1 MIVGVEIGQRP
12 TVAAR
17 RLWGRLNPAKRVTAA
32 QFKPESEGSSLL
44 FGESRPLLGVRRSAT
59 PARLRRALALGVSL
73 AALVTAPAYARNQ
86 PAPYMPEPVPEP
98 AAPAKAA
105 PSPDGMDPNSFYL
118 EADTVS
124 QDDKGKVA
132 TAQGRVEVR
141 YRQRTLR
148 AETLTYD
155 QTTQVVTARGN
166 VTVINPDGT
175 AEFAK
180 ELTLDKD
187 LSAGVALGF
196 SARLRDNVKIASAT
210 LVRRN
215 PDVTEL
221 NEAIYTPCEIC
232 AKDHAKTPTWSIEAK
247 QVTEDKAHHLVYFHK
262 AVIKVLGVPVF
273 YSPVFWTADPES
285 ISRSGFL
292 APEIQVSNRRG
303 FSVEA
308 PYLLALSKSQ
318 DLTISPIVSTKIN
331 PFLNLDW
338 RAKFNSGEIDARVG
352 YTYEYE
358 FDNQGHRVP
367 GSDTSS
373 RSYILAN
380 GAFVL
385 NNEWDWGFSAERAS
399 DDLLFDRYDV
409 RGVYDRRGLF
419 ETDSRRLLSQIYA
432 VRQDQDSYLSIS
444 ALDFQGLRVG
454 DVNQAMPVVAPLIE
468 GRYEPQGSVLGGR
481 LLVVGSAVVL
491 SRDVQL
497 SDPTLPGMDSRR
509 ATGEANWRRAF
520 TLSNGVRIEPFG
532 ALRGDL
538 YNVTNSVNATGTSSS
553 TVFAGR
559 FLPEAGVDISYPLIR
574 HDGDTTVILEP
585 LAEGVISPRAKSNPD
600 IPNEDSVDFLFDDT
614 NLFDPNRAPGFDVY
628 DSGARLNLG
637 GRATIN
643 WGDGL
648 QARALIG
655 RSFRSSP
662 DLTLPLNSG
671 YSGTSSNWIFSASV
685 TPLRGLSLY
694 GRTELEDTSFA
705 LKREEVGA
713 NFMMSFLQ
721 GYVRYLH
728 DNSDPANVLHDVEAA
743 ANIYV
748 NKHWGVVFYG
758 TRDLKD
764 DAWARR
770 DIGMFFQND
779 CARIEVVYHYEHGFA
794 ELGGPSHSVQL
805 RLTLATLGQQGYRD
819 DDGR

>member
-1 MIVGVEIGQRP
+1 M
-12 TVAAR
+12 
-17 RLWGRLNPAKRVTAA
+17 RVTAA

-44 FGESRPLLGVRRSAT
+44 FGDSRPPLGARRSAT
-59 PARLRRALALGVSL
+59 PVRLRHVLALGASL
-73 AALVTAPAYARNQ
+73 AALAASPALARNR
-86 PAPYMPEPVPEP
+86 PAPYLPEPMPAQP
-98 AAPAKAA
+98 AAPASA
-105 PSPDGMDPNSFYL
+105 PGPGADGLDPNAFYL
-118 EADTVS
+118 EADSVS
-124 QDDKGKVA
+124 QDTKTGLA
-132 TAQGRVEVR
+132 AAQGHVEVR
-141 YRQRTLR
+141 YRERTVR
-148 AETLTYD
+148 AESLTYD
-155 QTTQVVTARGN
+155 KSTQVVTARGD

-196 SARLRDNVKIASAT
+196 AARLRDNIKLASAT
-210 LVRRN
+210 LIRRS

-221 NEAIYTPCEIC
+221 NEAIYTPCDIC
-232 AKDHAKTPTWSIEAK
+232 AKNGQAKEPTWSIQAER
-247 QVTEDKAHHLVYFHK
+247 VTEDKARHTVYFKK
-262 AVIKVLGVPVF
+262 AVIRVFGVPVF
-273 YSPVFWTADPES
+273 YTPVFWTADPEAG
-285 ISRSGFL
+285 SRSGFL
-292 APEIQVSNRRG
+292 APEAQVSDRRG
-303 FSVEA
+303 LSVEA
-308 PYLLALSKSQ
+308 PYLVTLSKSQ
-318 DLTISPIVSTKIN
+318 DLVVDPIVSTKVN

-338 RAKFNSGEIDARVG
+338 RARFNSGEISARLG

-358 FDNQGHRVP
+358 FDNNGNRVP
-367 GSDTSS
+367 GSAVTS
-373 RSYILAN
+373 RSYVLAN

-399 DDLLFDRYDV
+399 DDLLFDRYDI

-419 ETDSRRLLSQIYA
+419 ETDSRRLLSQVYA

-454 DVNQAMPVVAPLIE
+454 DVNRAMPVVAPLIE
-468 GRYEPQGSVLGGR
+468 ARYEPAGPVFGGR
-481 LLVVGSAVVL
+481 LILVGSAVVL
-491 SRDVQL
+491 SRGVQL
-497 SDPTLPGMDSRR
+497 NDPTQPGLDSRR

-520 TLSNGVRIEPFG
+520 TLPSGIRIEPFG
-532 ALRGDL
+532 SLRADV
-538 YNVTNSVNATGTSSS
+538 YNVVNAPTSSGGTSDSAV
-553 TVFAGR
+553 TGR
-559 FLPEAGVDISYPLIR
+559 VLPEAGVDISYPLIR
-574 HDGDTTVILEP
+574 RDGAATVILEP
-585 LAEGVISPRAKSNPD
+585 LAEGIISPRAKPD
-600 IPNEDSVDFLFDDT
+600 PGIPNEDSVDFLFDDT

-662 DLTLPLNSG
+662 DLTLPPSSG
-671 YSGTSSNWIFSASV
+671 YSGTASNWIFSASV
-685 TPLRGLSLY
+685 TPMRGLSLY
-694 GRTELEDTSFA
+694 DRTELGNTSFA
-705 LKREEVGA
+705 LRREELGA
-713 NFMMSFLQ
+713 NFMVSFLQ

-728 DNSDPANVLHDVEAA
+728 DKSDPANVLDDIEAA
-743 ANIYV
+743 GNLYV
-748 NKHWGVVFYG
+748 TRNWGLVFYG
-758 TRDLKD
+758 TRDLKN

-770 DIGMFFQND
+770 DVGVFFQND
-779 CARIEVVYHYEHGFA
+779 CARVEVVYHYEHGFA

>member
-1 MIVGVEIGQRP
+1 M
-12 TVAAR
+12 
-17 RLWGRLNPAKRVTAA
+17 WGRLNPAKRIGAA
-32 QFKPESEGSSLL
+32 QFKPESEGSSHL
-44 FGESRPLLGVRRSAT
+44 FGDSRPPLGARRSYDR
-59 PARLRRALALGVSL
+59 PRLRHVLALGASL
-73 AALVTAPAYARNQ
+73 AALAAGPALARTR
-86 PAPYMPEPVPEP
+86 PAPYLPEPVSAAPATPAP
-98 AAPAKAA
+98 AAPSA
-105 PSPDGMDPNSFYL
+105 DGLDPNSFYL

-124 QDDKGKVA
+124 QDDKTKVA
-132 TAQGRVEVR
+132 SAQGHVELR
-141 YRQRTLR
+141 YRERTLR
-148 AETLTYD
+148 AENITYD
-155 QTTQVVTARGN
+155 KSTQVVTARGA

-196 SARLRDNVKIASAT
+196 AARLRDNVKIASAT
-210 LVRRN
+210 LIRRN
-215 PDVTEL
+215 ADVTEL
-221 NEAIYTPCEIC
+221 NEAIYTPCDVC
-232 AKDHAKTPTWSIEAK
+232 AKSGQAKEPTWSIQAERI
-247 QVTEDKAHHLVYFHK
+247 TEDKAHHIVYFKK
-262 AVIKVLGVPVF
+262 AVIRVFGVPVL
-273 YSPVFWTADPES
+273 YTPVFWTADAES
-285 ISRSGFL
+285 TSRSGFL

-303 FSVEA
+303 FSVEV
-308 PYLLALSKSQ
+308 PYLVTLSKSQ
-318 DLTISPIVSTKIN
+318 DLTIDPIVSTQIN

-338 RAKFNSGEIDARVG
+338 RARFNSGEIDARVG

-358 FDNQGHRVP
+358 FDNDGQRVP
-367 GSDTSS
+367 GSATTS
-373 RSYILAN
+373 RSYVLAN

-399 DDLLFDRYDV
+399 DDLLFDRYDI

-419 ETDSRRLLSQIYA
+419 ETDSRRLLSQVYA

-468 GRYEPQGSVLGGR
+468 GRYEPSGPVFGGR
-481 LLVVGSAVVL
+481 LILVGSAVVL
-491 SRDVQL
+491 SRGVQL
-497 SDPTLPGMDSRR
+497 SDPSLPGLDSRR
-509 ATGEANWRRAF
+509 ATAEANWRRAF
-520 TLSNGVRIEPFG
+520 TLSNGVRIEPF
-532 ALRGDL
+532 ASLRGDV
-538 YNVTNSVNATGTSSS
+538 YNVVNSPTSTGGISDSATT
-553 TVFAGR
+553 GR
-559 FLPEAGVDISYPLIR
+559 FLPEAGVDLTYPLIR
-574 HDGDTTVILEP
+574 HDGDTTMILEP
-585 LAEGVISPRAKSNPD
+585 LVEGIVSPRAKTDPG

-643 WGDGL
+643 WGDGM

-662 DLTLPLNSG
+662 DLTLPPTSG
-671 YSGTSSNWIFSASV
+671 YSGTASNWIFSASV
-685 TPLRGLSLY
+685 TPVRGLSLY
-694 GRTELEDTSFA
+694 NRTELGNTSFA
-705 LKREEVGA
+705 LKREELGA
-713 NFMMSFLQ
+713 NFMLSFLQ

-728 DNSDPANVLHDVEAA
+728 DKSDPANVLNDIEAA
-743 ANIYV
+743 GNLYV
-748 NKHWGVVFYG
+748 TRNWGVVFYG
-758 TRDLKD
+758 TRDLKN

-770 DIGMFFQND
+770 DVGVFFQND

>member
-1 MIVGVEIGQRP
+1 MFGDSRTPLG
-12 TVAAR
+12 AR
-17 RLWGRLNPAKRVTAA
+17 R
-32 QFKPESEGSSLL
+32 SYH
-44 FGESRPLLGVRRSAT
+44 
-59 PARLRRALALGVSL
+59 PARLRRLLALGASL
-73 AALVTAPAYARNQ
+73 AALAAGPAVARTR
-86 PAPYMPEPVPEP
+86 PAPYLPEP
-98 AAPAKAA
+98 APAEPAASAVAPA
-105 PSPDGMDPNSFYL
+105 PSADGLEPNSFYL
-118 EADTVS
+118 EADKVS
-124 QDDKGKVA
+124 QDNKAKVA
-132 TAQGRVEVR
+132 TAEGHVEVR

-155 QTTQVVTARGN
+155 NATQVVTARGN

-196 SARLRDNVKIASAT
+196 SARLRDNVKIASDT

-215 PDVTEL
+215 ADVTEL
-221 NEAIYTPCEIC
+221 NEAIYTPCDVC
-232 AKDHAKTPTWSIEAK
+232 AKDGKAKEPTWSIQAER
-247 QVTEDKAHHLVYFHK
+247 VTEDKAHHLVYFHK
-262 AVIKVLGVPVF
+262 AVIRVFGVPVF
-273 YSPVFWTADPES
+273 YTPVFWTADPES
-285 ISRSGFL
+285 TSRSGFL
-292 APEIQVSNRRG
+292 APELQVSNRRG
-303 FSVEA
+303 FSLEV

-318 DLTISPIVSTKIN
+318 DLTIDPIVSTKIN

-367 GSDTSS
+367 GSDKTS
-373 RSYILAN
+373 RSYVLAN

-399 DDLLFDRYDV
+399 DDLLFDRYDI

-432 VRQDQDSYLSIS
+432 VRQDQDSYLSVS

-454 DVNQAMPVVAPLIE
+454 DVNKAMPLVAPLIE
-468 GRYEPQGSVLGGR
+468 GRYEPSGPVFGGR
-481 LLVVGSAVVL
+481 LIVVGSAVVL
-491 SRDVQL
+491 SRGVQL
-497 SDPTLPGMDSRR
+497 NDPTQPGLDSRR
-509 ATGEANWRRAF
+509 ATAEANWRRAF
-520 TLSNGVRIEPFG
+520 TLANGVRIESF
-532 ALRGDL
+532 ASLRGDV
-538 YNVTNSVNATGTSSS
+538 YNVVNQPTLGGGTSDSAV
-553 TVFAGR
+553 TGR
-559 FLPEAGVDISYPLIR
+559 FLPEAGVEVSYPLIR
-574 HDGDTTVILEP
+574 HDADTTVILEP
-585 LAEGVISPRAKSNPD
+585 LAEGIVSPRAKPD
-600 IPNEDSVDFLFDDT
+600 PGVPNEDSVDFLFDDT

-628 DSGARLNLG
+628 DSGLRLNLG

-643 WGDGL
+643 WGDGM

-662 DLTLPLNSG
+662 DLTLPPSSG
-671 YSGTSSNWIFSASV
+671 YSGTASNWIVSASV
-685 TPLRGLSLY
+685 TPVRGLSLY
-694 GRTELEDTSFA
+694 DRTELGNKNFA
-705 LKREEVGA
+705 LRREEVGA
-713 NFMMSFLQ
+713 NLMLSFLQ

-728 DNSDPANVLHDVEAA
+728 DNSDPAHVLHDVEGAG
-743 ANIYV
+743 NLYV
-748 NKHWGVVFYG
+748 TKNWGVVFLG
-758 TRDLKD
+758 TRDLKN

-770 DIGMFFQND
+770 DIGVFFQND
-779 CARIEVVYHYEHGFA
+779 CAKIEVVYHYEHGFA